1 MWLLFWCCCVG
12 FLLIW
17 KLVFWVF
24 FMLTVDLWEIKINK
38 GNNTFNSFAGLPLG
52 VAERP
57 YQITNLQ
64 TAGFVSYTGWQPG
77 VCSNNHITIT
87 ESRRCKS
94 ENCSALM
101 VRPWWILEEETH
113 HRADL
118 KTMLLSPCWLNV
130 GQYKMLKVI
139 LDWYLPLYIS
149 SLHFF
154 NLYCFCPFLFY
165 NFV

>member
-1 MWLLFWCCCVG
+1 MWQLFCCCCVG

-24 FMLTVDLWEIKINK
+24 FMLTVDLWERKINN
-38 GNNTFNSFAGLPLG
+38 GNNAFNCFAGLPLG
-52 VAERP
+52 VAEWP
-57 YQITNLQ
+57 YQVTNLQ

-94 ENCSALM
+94 ENCSAL
-101 VRPWWILEEETH
+101 RQILEEEKH

-118 KTMLLSPCWLNV
+118 KTMLLSPCWLTV
-130 GQYKMLKVI
+130 GQYKMI
-139 LDWYLPLYIS
+139 LDWYLPLYIFTLKKKIFIFS
-149 SLHFF
+149 VHSFFIILF
-154 NLYCFCPFLFY
+154 NLVSM
-165 NFV
+165 N